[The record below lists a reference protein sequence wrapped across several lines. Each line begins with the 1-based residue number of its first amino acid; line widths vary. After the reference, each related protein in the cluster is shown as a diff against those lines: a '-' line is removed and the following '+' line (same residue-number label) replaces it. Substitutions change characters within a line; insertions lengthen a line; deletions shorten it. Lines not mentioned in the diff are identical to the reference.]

1 MSLRTRI
8 AVVVLW
14 LSSLLAVGT
23 LASGQLYGFDALAD
37 PYVLSG
43 DDIGFRVEGVVGDAP
58 AGRLVIR
65 GMDGEWVEPKETP
78 VTVGRAQVPRFPP
91 NNQCR
96 DDRSGCR

>member
-1 MSLRTRI
+1 MFRI
-8 AVVVLW
+8 VIVVLW

-43 DDIGFRVEGVVGDAP
+43 DDIGFRVEGAIGDVP

-65 GMDGEWVEPKETP
+65 GMDGQWVAPKDS
-78 VTVGRAQVPRFPP
+78 
-91 NNQCR
+91 R
-96 DDRSGCR
+96 DRVFSQ

>member
-23 LASGQLYGFDALAD
+23 LASGQSYGFDPLAE

-43 DDIGFRVEGVVGDAP
+43 DDIGFRVEGVIKDAP

-65 GMDGEWVEPKETP
+65 GVNGQWVEPRRCGTDSRFLC
-78 VTVGRAQVPRFPP
+78 VGPPPPTFSPPDPPR
-91 NNQCR
+91 
-96 DDRSGCR
+96 

>member
-1 MSLRTRI
+1 MSSRTRI

-23 LASGQLYGFDALAD
+23 LASGQYLYKFDALAD

-43 DDIGFRVEGVVGDAP
+43 DDIGFRVEGLVGDTP

-65 GMDGEWVEPKETP
+65 GMDGEWVEPTSPNPGP
-78 VTVGRAQVPRFPP
+78 VPVRK
-91 NNQCR
+91 
-96 DDRSGCR
+96 

>member
-1 MSLRTRI
+1 MSHRARI

-14 LSSLLAVGT
+14 LSSLLVVGT
-23 LASGQLYGFDALAD
+23 VASGQLYNRLPE

-65 GMDGEWVEPKETP
+65 GMDGQWVEPKGSPALVP
-78 VTVGRAQVPRFPP
+78 VQ
-91 NNQCR
+91 
-96 DDRSGCR
+96 